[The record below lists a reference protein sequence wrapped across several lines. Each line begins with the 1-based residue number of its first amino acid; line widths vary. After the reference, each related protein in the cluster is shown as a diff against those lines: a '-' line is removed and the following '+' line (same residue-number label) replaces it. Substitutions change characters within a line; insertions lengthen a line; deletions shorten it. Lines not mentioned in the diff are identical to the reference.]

1 MKDDT
6 LKESFQAG
14 VSVGEDRVVYSTG
27 YWTLPQLADLERRL
41 ARFPWPKTEEL
52 IWDLG
57 GIQAIDTGGAWLLQ
71 RTLDT
76 LRRKGRRVVLRRLSP
91 AQVEL
96 MQMVARS
103 WAGIQIAAPPP
114 RPRGLERI
122 GLLTWREGGQ
132 LREALAFLGESVM
145 TLLFTFAHPRTL
157 RGRSLLKR
165 LELDG
170 FDALPI
176 IGLLLFLVGTV
187 IAYQGAE
194 QLRVLGA
201 SIYVVDLV
209 GISLLRE
216 IAPLVTAIVIAGR
229 SGAAYTAEIGT
240 MKVTEELDALRT
252 IGLSPMELL
261 VIPRIAAL
269 MIALPLLTVF
279 GDIIGVLGG
288 MLISYSQLGIR
299 YAEFISRFREEIALR
314 QYLIGIGKAPVFAMI
329 IALIGCYQGFQVGGD
344 VESVG
349 RNTTTSVV
357 QAIFLVIVFDALF
370 SILLS
375 WWKL

>member
-1 MKDDT
+1 MKEDT
-6 LKESFQAG
+6 LKEDFQAG

-27 YWTLPQLADLERRL
+27 YWTLPQLADLERWL

-122 GLLTWREGGQ
+122 GVLAWREGSQ
-132 LREALAFLGESVM
+132 LGEALAFLGESVM
-145 TLLFTFAHPRTL
+145 TLLFTFAHPHAL

-201 SIYVVDLV
+201 NIYVVDLV

-229 SGAAYTAEIGT
+229 SGAAYTRS
-240 MKVTEELDALRT
+240 EE
-252 IGLSPMELL
+252 
-261 VIPRIAAL
+261 
-269 MIALPLLTVF
+269 
-279 GDIIGVLGG
+279 
-288 MLISYSQLGIR
+288 
-299 YAEFISRFREEIALR
+299 
-314 QYLIGIGKAPVFAMI
+314 
-329 IALIGCYQGFQVGGD
+329 
-344 VESVG
+344 
-349 RNTTTSVV
+349 
-357 QAIFLVIVFDALF
+357 
-370 SILLS
+370 
-375 WWKL
+375 

>member
-1 MKDDT
+1 MIAKASQEGIS
-6 LKESFQAG
+6 L
-14 VSVGEDRVVYSTG
+14 GEDQVVYFDG
-27 YWTLPQLADLERRL
+27 DWTLPQLADLERRL
-41 ARFPWPKTEEL
+41 ADFAWPASPEL

-76 LRRKGRRVVLRRLSP
+76 LQQKGRRVALRRLSP
-91 AQVEL
+91 AQAEL

-103 WAGIQIAAPPP
+103 GSAIQFSAPLP
-114 RPRGLERI
+114 RMGGLERI
-122 GLLTWREGGQ
+122 GRLVWREGTE
-132 LREALAFLGESVM
+132 LRDALAFLGESVM
-145 TLLFTFAHPRTL
+145 RFFFTVAHPRTL
-157 RGRSLLKR
+157 RGRALLKR
-165 LELDG
+165 VELDG
-170 FDALPI
+170 FNALPI

-194 QLRVLGA
+194 QLRALGA
-201 SIYVVDLV
+201 NIYVVDLV
-209 GISLLRE
+209 GIALLRE
-216 IAPLVTAIVIAGR
+216 VAPLITAIVIAGR

-240 MKVTEELDALRT
+240 MKVTEELDAMRT

-261 VIPRIAAL
+261 VIPRITAL
-269 MIALPLLTVF
+269 VISLPLLTVF
-279 GDIIGVLGG
+279 GDLIGVFGG
-288 MLISYSQLGIR
+288 MLVSYGQLGIR
-299 YAEFISRFREEIALR
+299 FDEFISRFREAIALR
-314 QYLIGIGKAPVFAMI
+314 HYLIGIGKAPVFAII
-329 IALIGCYQGFQVGGD
+329 IALVGCYQGFQVRGS

>member
-1 MKDDT
+1 MHTK
-6 LKESFQAG
+6 SFQPAI
-14 VSVGEDRVVYSTG
+14 SLGEDQVIYLTG
-27 YWTLPQLADLERRL
+27 DWTLPLLADLERRL
-41 ARFPWPKTEEL
+41 ARFPWPGSPEL

-71 RTLDT
+71 RTLDR
-76 LRRKGRRVVLRRLSP
+76 LERRGRRVALRRLSHEE
-91 AQVEL
+91 AQL
-96 MQMVARS
+96 MRMVARS
-103 WAGIQIAAPPP
+103 WEGIHIPAPPP
-114 RPRGLERI
+114 RPGGLERI
-122 GLLTWREGGQ
+122 GLLAWREGTRGK
-132 LREALAFLGESVM
+132 EALEFLGESV
-145 TLLFTFAHPRTL
+145 TRLLFTVAHPRAL

-165 LELDG
+165 VESDG
-170 FDALPI
+170 FNALPI

-201 SIYVVDLV
+201 HIFVVDLV

-240 MKVTEELDALRT
+240 MKVTEEVDALRT
-252 IGLSPMELL
+252 IGISPMELL

-269 MIALPLLTVF
+269 IIALPLLTVF
-279 GDIIGVLGG
+279 GDLIGVLGG
-288 MLISYSQLGIR
+288 MLVSYNELGIGFG
-299 YAEFISRFREEIALR
+299 EFISRFREEILLR
-314 QYLIGIGKAPVFAMI
+314 HYLIGIGKAPVFAII
-329 IALIGCYQGFQVGGD
+329 IALVGCYQGFQVRGS

-349 RNTTTSVV
+349 RNTTTGVV
-357 QAIFLVIVFDALF
+357 QAIFLVIVFDSLF
-370 SILLS
+370 SVLLS

>member
-1 MKDDT
+1 MSTKTFQTGISLGDD
-6 LKESFQAG
+6 
-14 VSVGEDRVVYSTG
+14 RIVYLEG
-27 YWTLPQLADLERRL
+27 DWTLPQLAALERRL
-41 ARFPWPKTEEL
+41 ADFAWPASPEL

-57 GIQAIDTGGAWLLQ
+57 GIRAIDTGGAWLLQ
-71 RTLDT
+71 RTLDA
-76 LRRKGRRVVLRRLSP
+76 LQQKGRRVALRSLSP
-91 AQVEL
+91 AQDEL
-96 MQMVARS
+96 MQMVARGGS
-103 WAGIQIAAPPP
+103 AIPRSAPP
-114 RPRGLERI
+114 RRTGGLERI
-122 GLLTWREGGQ
+122 GRLVWREGTE
-132 LREALAFLGESVM
+132 LRDALAFLGESVM
-145 TLLFTFAHPRTL
+145 RFLFTVAHPRTL
-157 RGRSLLKR
+157 RGRALLKR
-165 LELDG
+165 VELDG
-170 FDALPI
+170 FNALPI

-194 QLRVLGA
+194 QLRALGA
-201 SIYVVDLV
+201 NIYVVDLV

-216 IAPLVTAIVIAGR
+216 VAPLFTAIVIAGR

-240 MKVTEELDALRT
+240 MKVTEELDAMRT

-269 MIALPLLTVF
+269 VIALPLLTVF
-279 GDIIGVLGG
+279 GDLIGVFGG
-288 MLISYSQLGIR
+288 MLVAYGQLGIR
-299 YAEFISRFREEIALR
+299 FDGFLARFREVIALR
-314 QYLIGIGKAPVFAMI
+314 HYLIGIGKAPLFAIM
-329 IALIGCYQGFQVGGD
+329 IALVGCYQGFRVRGS